1 MVGPQRVDHVV
12 ALAGD
17 AHLDDLGTGVGGA
30 AGDVAAQRVE
40 RAVCGSAVDI
50 ARAACTT
57 STVPP
62 TSSAGSVASLPSA
75 ATPTAWKNVIWRGL
89 SAVNIG

>member
-1 MVGPQRVDHVV
+1 MRTSITSGR
-12 ALAGD
+12 
-17 AHLDDLGTGVGGA
+17 A
-30 AGDVAAQRVE
+30 A
-40 RAVCGSAVDI
+40 AVRPAMSRHSTSSVPVRSAVDI